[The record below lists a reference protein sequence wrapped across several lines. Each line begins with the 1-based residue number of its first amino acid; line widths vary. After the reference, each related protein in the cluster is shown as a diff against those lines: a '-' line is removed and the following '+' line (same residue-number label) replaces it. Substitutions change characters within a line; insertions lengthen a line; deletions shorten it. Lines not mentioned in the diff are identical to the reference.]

1 MDGVITT
8 TKALSIA
15 QGFFV
20 VKKYSVLYLHKIDCW
35 GVALAFF
42 LGVPPTVSVRLS
54 QSSPPKRPLPR

>member
-42 LGVPPTVSVRLS
+42 RRVEQEVAR
-54 QSSPPKRPLPR
+54 